1 MEPGLIWI
9 LAGLLALG
17 AELVLPGV
25 YLVWAGLAAIGTGLV
40 ILVAGPAFA
49 WDVAL
54 FLVLLAAGVAL
65 SLRHRR
71 GGPTRRVNAP
81 EAGLAGRRATIL
93 PTPDGALRVRLGDS
107 EWPARLPRGVPGV
120 VPGTAVRV
128 EAVDGLVLVVR
139 PIETEAQSAA
149 PP

>member
-40 ILVAGPAFA
+40 ILLGDPGFG

-54 FLVLLAAGVAL
+54 FLALLAGGVAL
-65 SLRHRR
+65 SLRRR
-71 GGPTRRVNAP
+71 GGPARRVNAP
-81 EAGLAGRRATIL
+81 EAGLAGRRAIIV
-93 PTPDGALRVRLGDS
+93 PAPDGTLRVRLGDS
-107 EWPARLPRGVPGV
+107 EWPARLPRGVIGA

-139 PIETEAQSAA
+139 PVEGEAR
-149 PP
+149 P

>member
-25 YLVWAGLAAIGTGLV
+25 YLVWAGIAAIGTGLV
-40 ILVAGPAFA
+40 ILLASPLGDPGFG

-54 FLVLLAAGVAL
+54 FLALLASGVAV
-65 SLRHRR
+65 SLRRR
-71 GGPTRRVNAP
+71 AKPSARRVNAP
-81 EAGLAGRRATIL
+81 DSGLAGRRAMVV
-93 PTPDGALRVRLGDS
+93 PAPAGELRVRLGDS
-107 EWPARLPRGVPGV
+107 EWPARLPRDVPAAT
-120 VPGTAVRV
+120 PGTAVLV

-139 PIETEAQSAA
+139 PITTDRPS
-149 PP
+149 

>member
-1 MEPGLIWI
+1 MDPGLIWI

-17 AELVLPGV
+17 AELLLPGV

-40 ILVAGPAFA
+40 ILAGDPGFG

-54 FLVLLAAGVAL
+54 FLMLLAAGVAL

-71 GGPTRRVNAP
+71 NGPDRRVNAP
-81 EAGLAGRRATIL
+81 EAGLAGRRATL
-93 PTPDGALRVRLGDS
+93 LATPDGALRVRLGDS
-107 EWPARLPRGVPGV
+107 EWPARLPRGVLGA

-128 EAVDGLVLVVR
+128 EAVDGMVLVVR
-139 PIETEAQSAA
+139 PIEGEAR
-149 PP
+149 PTFHP